1 VLVLRLLAYLLWIPA
16 LFAVIA
22 AVILPV
28 VGSGLSRRSRVA
40 ASWPQRS
47 CAEIRARPR
56 GPEPVHVHGVSAAGP
71 RGVLRGRLSGD
82 ECVWYRMRVL
92 RRYLVKQIRYVG
104 DEWTEVDV
112 LVEDEIWAWDPG
124 PFAVRDATGSVLV
137 SPALLEHTLNAVGHP
152 AENEVVDEVRD
163 EGADPWQYRT
173 GKLGVLLADGILPEE
188 LLDRFAHPSNRT
200 SGYRVQEDI
209 LRPGKPFYVFA
220 VPGDLD
226 GEPIMAARYQ
236 DVWAISADPMQVS
249 LARGGRRTRSWAVRF
264 GLAGLALFAVSAVL
278 LMQAG
283 RTPG

>member
-1 VLVLRLLAYLLWIPA
+1 
-16 LFAVIA
+16 
-22 AVILPV
+22 VILPV

-47 CAEIRARPR
+47 CAEVRAWPR
-56 GPEPVHVHGVSAAGP
+56 GPEPVHVHGASAPGP
-71 RGVLRGRLSGD
+71 REVLRGRVSGE
-82 ECVWYRMRVL
+82 ECVWYRMRVQ

-104 DEWTEVDV
+104 DEWIEVDV
-112 LVEDEIWAWDPG
+112 LVEEEIWAWDSG

-137 SPALLEHTLNAVGHP
+137 SPALLGHTLNALGHP
-152 AENEVVDEVRD
+152 AEKEVVDEVRD
-163 EGADPWQYRT
+163 EGADPWHYRS
-173 GKLGVLLADGILPEE
+173 GKLGILLADGVLPEG

-200 SGYRVQEDI
+200 SGYRVQEDV

-220 VPGDLD
+220 VPGELD

-236 DVWAISADPMQVS
+236 DVWAISANPMQAS

-264 GLAGLALFAVSAVL
+264 GLAGLALFAASALL

-283 RTPG
+283 RPPG

>member
-56 GPEPVHVHGVSAAGP
+56 GPEPVHVHGASAAGP

-104 DEWTEVDV
+104 DEWTEVDG
-112 LVEDEIWAWDPG
+112 LVEDEIWAWDSG

-152 AENEVVDEVRD
+152 AEKEVVDEVRD
-163 EGADPWQYRT
+163 EGADPRPYRA

-278 LMQAG
+278 LMQAS
-283 RTPG
+283 

>member
-1 VLVLRLLAYLLWIPA
+1 MLVLRLLAYLLWIPA
-16 LFAVIA
+16 LFALIA

-40 ASWPQRS
+40 ASWPQIG
-47 CAEIRARPR
+47 CGQVRA
-56 GPEPVHVHGVSAAGP
+56 GPEPVHVHGASKPGP
-71 RGVLRGRLSGD
+71 RGLLRGRLSGA

-112 LVEDEIWAWDPG
+112 LVEDEIWAWDSG
-124 PFAVRDATGSVLV
+124 PFAVRDFTGSVLV
-137 SPALLEHTLNAVGHP
+137 SPALLEHTLNALGHP
-152 AENEVVDEVRD
+152 AEKEVVDEVRD
-163 EGADPWQYRT
+163 EGADPWPYRS
-173 GKLGVLLADGILPEE
+173 GKLGILLADCIFPAE

-220 VPGDLD
+220 VPGELD

-236 DVWAISADPMQVS
+236 DVWAISAEPMQVS

-264 GLAGLALFAVSAVL
+264 GLAGLALFAVSVVL
-278 LMQAG
+278 LMQAA
-283 RTPG
+283 RPPG